1 MNLANDDSFS
11 SKVIRTKTEQFLE
24 LFSRT
29 LNFFAPKDVKIS
41 LHIIVLIVRGCFD
54 RTHGLKNFMIF
65 AIDARVLLLHNYD
78 KLSCIFTCVLFI
90 PNPMIFLLQ
99 FGINKHMLIAE
110 RPQLE
115 EFHKL
120 YWPFGLV

>member
-1 MNLANDDSFS
+1 M
-11 SKVIRTKTEQFLE
+11 IRTKTEQFLE

-65 AIDARVLLLHNYD
+65 ALDARVLLLHNYD
-78 KLSCIFTCVLFI
+78 KLSCIFTCVLLI
-90 PNPMIFLLQ
+90 PNPMIFLVQ